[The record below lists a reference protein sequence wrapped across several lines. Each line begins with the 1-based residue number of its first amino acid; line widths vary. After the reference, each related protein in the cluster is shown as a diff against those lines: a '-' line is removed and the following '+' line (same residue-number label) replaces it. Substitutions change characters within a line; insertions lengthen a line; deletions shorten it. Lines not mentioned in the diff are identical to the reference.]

1 MIRIN
6 KKLVFHIIKYLIN
19 ILIFIYMIHFAVL
32 RVDMS
37 RSVGI
42 DFDYSNGMLYDNG
55 WFLNNALNYE
65 DFNVFSYVPL
75 IKNRSFIWILILFHN
90 LKVSPVVGVSYFW
103 VLAAILVFVL
113 SKKITKSSILS
124 FLLYLYTL
132 FNPIG
137 YYSIG
142 LVSIYRNSIFPQTTI
157 IYLCLLFILLYD
169 MNKNKNI
176 VLCTVLSI
184 LSGLSLFLSYFL
196 TETGTVHLLV
206 FSFFILLNIIFILYK
221 YLIKKKKF
229 NIKRSI
235 VLSILPL
242 VIFLAGHISY
252 CFVNYRAYGVYCENM
267 RTTYEVG
274 RFISN
279 LQDIESEN
287 QNSTIWCTLDQIDK
301 AISVSNALKEN
312 MPFCEY
318 IKSENVSGF
327 VKDEGYRGDFVGW
340 GITLACHE
348 LHMNYSDFSDMLK
361 KANLEI
367 ETAFKYGYLKKTNKT
382 RITNTL
388 GRYNEEDMNKI
399 YYITLDVLD
408 HNINFVNLDNFLVP
422 FTYDMVDKDGEFI
435 EFFSID
441 KDYVPTDYSD
451 LLKSIL
457 DTYRKVNIYL
467 LNIALFTAI
476 LYLLSN
482 INRFFIMLLRRKVNF
497 LSNYNIYMTLFV
509 GFGMITILYAFVISC
524 FLIWFDANNNI
535 FYYSSTT
542 IAFYTISVVFMI
554 AGLYCFIK
562 SFKIFKLEYLK
573 TKIKYI
579 QSKINKQKNKIGET
593 TYFQKNYVGE
603 ATCFPK
609 KVGESTYF
617 QNNYVGEATCFPKE
631 ESNERK

>member
-1 MIRIN
+1 MIKIN
-6 KKLVFHIIKYLIN
+6 KKLVFRIIKYLIN
-19 ILIFIYMIHFAVL
+19 IIIFIYMIHFAIL

-37 RSVGI
+37 RGVGI
-42 DFDYSNGMLYDNG
+42 DFDYSNGMSYDNG

-90 LKVSPVVGVSYFW
+90 LKVSPVVGASYFW

-142 LVSIYRNSIFPQTTI
+142 LVSIYRNSVFPQTTI

-169 MNKNKNI
+169 INKNKNI

-196 TETGTVHLLV
+196 TETGAVHLLV

-312 MPFCEY
+312 MLFCEY
-318 IKSENVSGF
+318 IKSGKVSGF
-327 VKDEGYRGDFVGW
+327 VKDEGYIGDFAGW

-382 RITNTL
+382 KITNTL

-422 FTYDMVDKDGEFI
+422 FTYDMVDKDGEYI

-482 INRFFIMLLRRKVNF
+482 INRFFLMLLRRKVNF

-554 AGLYCFIK
+554 AGLFCLIK
-562 SFKIFKLEYLK
+562 TFKIFKPEYLK
-573 TKIKYI
+573 TKIKNI
-579 QSKINKQKNKIGET
+579 QNKINKPKNKIGET

-609 KVGESTYF
+609 
-617 QNNYVGEATCFPKE
+617 E
-631 ESNERK
+631 ESNE